1 LSARPKTPTD
11 VVTADDEILTVIGAS
26 ADQDMDVWIVGIPM
40 IDGNPVEFCA
50 EVALGIGHQ
59 ITGKGAK
66 VGHPGRIFRRNDETE
81 MVAVLFAPFS
91 ERALIDGVGSRIEH
105 AGMRAITGD
114 AIPLQVSNVLYQR
127 RRAEFISAIPNHAL

>member
-1 LSARPKTPTD
+1 
-11 VVTADDEILTVIGAS
+11 
-26 ADQDMDVWIVGIPM
+26 
-40 IDGNPVEFCA
+40 
-50 EVALGIGHQ
+50 
-59 ITGKGAK
+59 
-66 VGHPGRIFRRNDETE
+66 

-127 RRAEFISAIPNHAL
+127 RRA